1 MHDKPMKKGKTLPP
15 TERRETN
22 KIHTTTS
29 LYLRSG
35 NNWAYSSPNG
45 ERGGR
50 ATIPSHLLSGL
61 SRSKLTS
68 EAKRNGCIVV
78 GLSFTETTA
87 IITFESYN
95 STSTFARFEA
105 AAAGGTVSVSS
116 ADAGDKLLTGRFA
129 RASVA
134 ISIAVA
140 IAIVGGTIINSG
152 GIVSSSTIVSTS
164 SSTAR
169 SRCRGELT
177 SETES
182 DSRIVVRLSVTEA
195 TAIITFESNNGTSTF
210 ARFEAAATGG
220 TVSVSSAN
228 ASDKLLT
235 GRFARA
241 SVAIAI
247 AVAIAIVGGT
257 INSGGILSSSTIVGT
272 SSSTARSRCRGE
284 LTSETESDSRIVV
297 RLSVTKTTAIIT
309 FEGNNG
315 TSTFTR
321 FESTTARVAVG
332 VGGARIG
339 DEGPTGRQAHSTIDE
354 EDSEDSEEFLHC
366 FESI

>member
-105 AAAGGTVSVSS
+105 AATGGTVSVSS
-116 ADAGDKLLTGRFA
+116 ADASDKLLTGRFA

-140 IAIVGGTIINSG
+140 VAIAIVGGTIINSG
-152 GIVSSSTIVSTS
+152 GILSSSTIVSTS

-182 DSRIVVRLSVTEA
+182 DSRIVVRLSVTE
-195 TAIITFESNNGTSTF
+195 
-210 ARFEAAATGG
+210 
-220 TVSVSSAN
+220 
-228 ASDKLLT
+228 
-235 GRFARA
+235 
-241 SVAIAI
+241 
-247 AVAIAIVGGT
+247 
-257 INSGGILSSSTIVGT
+257 
-272 SSSTARSRCRGE
+272 
-284 LTSETESDSRIVV
+284 
-297 RLSVTKTTAIIT
+297 TTAIIT

-321 FESTTARVAVG
+321 FESTTARAAVG

-366 FESI
+366 FESIERV